1 MAFKWYAVQT
11 YTGQESRVVQYVQE
25 FIDNGDL
32 SGLVSGI
39 MSPSQEVVQVKN
51 GKKSVSTRKFFPS
64 YVLAE
69 MELNKESMHF
79 IQNVNGVSGFVGGQN
94 PKPLK
99 EAEVDRILGRE
110 SESGNAEITEAPFEV
125 GDAVKV
131 TSGPF
136 SDFDGVIEELHAEK
150 GKAKVMVTVFG
161 RQTPV
166 EVDFAHIDPIS

>member
-69 MELNKESMHF
+69 MDLNKESMHF

-99 EAEVDRILGRE
+99 EVEVDRILGRE
-110 SESGNAEITEAPFEV
+110 SESGGVELTEAPFEV

-136 SDFDGVIEELHAEK
+136 NDFDGVIEELNAEK

>member
-11 YTGQESRVVQYVQE
+11 YSGQESRVVQYVQE
-25 FIDNGDL
+25 FIDSGDL
-32 SGLVSGI
+32 DGLVQGI
-39 MSPSQEVVQVKN
+39 LSPSQEVVRVKN
-51 GKKSVSTRKFFPS
+51 GKKVTSTRKFFPS

-69 MELNKESMHF
+69 LELNKESMHF
-79 IQNVNGVSGFVGGQN
+79 IQNVNGVLGFVGGQD

-99 EAEVDRILGRE
+99 QVEVDRILGRE
-110 SESGNAEITEAPFEV
+110 SDDVVSEVTEAPFET
-125 GDAVKV
+125 GDVVKV

-136 SDFDGVIEELHAEK
+136 NNFDGVVEELNPEK

-166 EVDFAHIDPIS
+166 EVDFGQIEPIS